1 MLLSTGDQVFFICYT
16 CHAPD
21 SLHILPHLPALILG
35 FFGEKKNIECSLP
48 TANQQKTSR
57 INLFCFT
64 NKEMTPM
71 TISAMVAIRPI
82 WLLW

>member
-1 MLLSTGDQVFFICYT
+1 
-16 CHAPD
+16 
-21 SLHILPHLPALILG
+21 LG

-48 TANQQKTSR
+48 AANQQNTSR
-57 INLFCFT
+57 INLFHFT

-71 TISAMVAIRPI
+71 TMSVMVAIRPI